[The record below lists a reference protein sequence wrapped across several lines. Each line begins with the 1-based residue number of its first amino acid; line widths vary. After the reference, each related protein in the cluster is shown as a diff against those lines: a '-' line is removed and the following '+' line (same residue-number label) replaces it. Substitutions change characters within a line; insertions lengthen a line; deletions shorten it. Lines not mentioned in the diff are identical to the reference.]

1 MESKKVKI
9 NRVSEQN
16 KVLKIIIMIKVR
28 KESRQKENLVV
39 RVINELW

>member
-1 MESKKVKI
+1 MESKKIKI